1 MFCWATFVDG
11 TSPAELL
18 VSALERGVAFIP
30 GNAFSVP
37 GADGSSGKSARGARM
52 CFATSPPEVLRE
64 AVVRLSEAAAEA
76 PSLD

>member
-11 TSPAELL
+11 TSPTELL
-18 VSALERGVAFIP
+18 ASALERGVAFIP
-30 GNAFSVP
+30 GSAFSVP

-64 AVVRLSEAAAEA
+64 AVGRLSMAA
-76 PSLD
+76 SSD